1 LPLFHRSSHDLFD
14 HFSGPKAAA
23 PLSFTRERWRADMDS
38 DFHPDDLD
46 RVISES
52 ERSLR
57 TLAGALDELGTVTGR
72 GESRSGAV
80 TARVDADGRLD
91 DLRLAA
97 RASRMELDELTEE
110 IVQAVRAAQDD
121 QARRLREAV
130 PPPSYGGLS
139 AESITRRFQDLQD
152 DFSRQMND
160 RLAALDVIH
169 RRALSDD

>member
-1 LPLFHRSSHDLFD
+1 
-14 HFSGPKAAA
+14 
-23 PLSFTRERWRADMDS
+23 MDS

-57 TLAGALDELGTVTGR
+57 TLAGALDGLGTVTGQ

-130 PPPSYGGLS
+130 PQPSYGGLS
-139 AESITRRFQDLQD
+139 AESITRQFQDLQD
-152 DFSRQMND
+152 DFSRQMNE
-160 RLAALDVIH
+160 RLAGLEAIH

>member
-1 LPLFHRSSHDLFD
+1 
-14 HFSGPKAAA
+14 
-23 PLSFTRERWRADMDS
+23 MDS

-57 TLAGALDELGTVTGR
+57 ALAGALDDLGTVTGQ
-72 GESRSGAV
+72 GESRGGAV
-80 TARVDADGRLD
+80 TARVDADGRLG
-91 DLRLAA
+91 DLRLSA

-121 QARRLREAV
+121 QARRLAETV

-160 RLAALDVIH
+160 RLAGLEAIR

>member
-1 LPLFHRSSHDLFD
+1 MIFLITSAAGKPPLPCRSPARGGVL
-14 HFSGPKAAA
+14 A
-23 PLSFTRERWRADMDS
+23 MDS

-57 TLAGALDELGTVTGR
+57 SLAGALDELGAVTGR

-121 QARRLREAV
+121 QARRLGEAV

-139 AESITRRFQDLQD
+139 AESVTRRFQDLQD
-152 DFSRQMND
+152 DFPRQMNE